1 MAVSLKMNLVKV
13 AASLQATPKFWIYS
27 RNLLKLSIHMSS
39 S

>member
-13 AASLQATPKFWIYS
+13 AVYKPRPKFWIYS